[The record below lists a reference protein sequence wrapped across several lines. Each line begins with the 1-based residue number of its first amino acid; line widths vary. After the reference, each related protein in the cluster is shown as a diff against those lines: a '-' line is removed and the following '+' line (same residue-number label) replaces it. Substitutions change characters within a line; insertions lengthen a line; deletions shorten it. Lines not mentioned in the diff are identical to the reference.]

1 MATHIDMLSPAAAS
15 IRNIP
20 DADILKRRIESEL
33 KTIRLTPTEKEH
45 NVLLLSVLSG
55 LNITIEDS
63 KTTWQ
68 DVTKEHGWTIQFPHP
83 FCPTMDTAILTPKDP
98 SSLLF

>member
-33 KTIRLTPTEKEH
+33 KTIRLTPTKKEH
-45 NVLLLSVLSG
+45 NILLLSFLSG

-63 KTTWQ
+63 KTIWQ
-68 DVTKEHGWTIQFPHP
+68 DVTKDHGWTIQFPNP
-83 FCPTMDTAILTPKDP
+83 FCPSMDTAILTPKDL